1 VTGRLIAAGASIVAV
16 IASGVAAAPAADV
29 TMNARRIYDV
39 ACRCYTLR
47 FSGAISSRAANEY
60 VAIMLQ
66 RCGYRFS
73 TAVTGVQTRAGGLW
87 EVEWSGGDRMSGTYR
102 AQWNGHLSEPVTVRP
117 RVPLVFAKLRR
128 QRYRVTVNMYE
139 TLQDMSGRLVELQRL
154 AAGGWTRVRRTR
166 LATDRESFGKSFSAT
181 FAVPTR
187 GLTLRVLVPRKS
199 AAPCYIAGVTKT
211 WVS

>member
-1 VTGRLIAAGASIVAV
+1 MAGVAIVA
-16 IASGVAAAPAADV
+16 ALGSTAAAAPAADV
-29 TMNARRIYDV
+29 TLSVERFFDP
-39 ACRCYTLR
+39 ACRCYKLR
-47 FSGAISSRAANEY
+47 FSGAISSGAPNEY
-60 VAIMLQ
+60 VAVMQQ

-73 TAVTGVQTRAGGLW
+73 TALVGAQTRAGGAW
-87 EVEWSGGDRMSGTYR
+87 EVEWLGVALSGTYR
-102 AQWNGHLSEPVTVRP
+102 AQWNGRLSEPVAVRP
-117 RVPLVFAKLRR
+117 RVPLVFTKLRR

-166 LATDRESFGKSFSAT
+166 FTTDRETFGKSFSAT

-187 GLTLRVLVPRKS
+187 GLTLRILVPRKS